1 MKTSIL
7 LISLP
12 KKLPPFSLLSLASYI
27 NAKTEHRA
35 SILEL
40 SGLADP
46 AAAIAARL
54 KADKPGLVGFGCFTC
69 DYPEVMRFAGVVKE
83 SSGCRVVAGNVHAS
97 LYPEDFIFPGSPVD
111 YVVVGEGEVTLAE
124 LLDRLAAG
132 GDPAGL
138 AGVAALADG
147 KMLVGEK
154 RPLIADLAVLP
165 RLDYGL
171 IPMEPHF
178 HPANRAVP
186 GFSARTATVYT
197 SRGCP
202 SKCEF
207 CAANTVWKCNSGP
220 PVRFRPIEEVMA
232 EVRELK
238 EKYKIQCLAFGD
250 DSFLL
255 RKDRV
260 LALCAAM
267 KELDM
272 FWAVQGRVEHISAEV
287 VAAMK
292 DAGCVM
298 IGFGVESG
306 SDSILARIQ
315 KGINTAQIRGA
326 FALCKAGRLAR
337 MAYIMCNHP
346 GETEEDVR
354 LTVELLRETG
364 PDGINQAVLTPYPGT
379 AIYEKYVGKKP
390 ENYRLFS
397 NIGAEL
403 TTYFKLCAH
412 DLPMDQVLD
421 AYWLAVYAWRL
432 PVSLTAV
439 FREPGYLRKVLF
451 TGYFSSVASVI
462 LKDTA
467 VWLRYRAVAAIPW
480 PARSLLRSWK
490 HRLEKLF

>member
-1 MKTSIL
+1 METSIL

-27 NAKTEHRA
+27 NAKTEHKA

-40 SGLADP
+40 SGAGDP
-46 AAAIAARL
+46 GAAIAARL
-54 KADKPGLVGFGCFTC
+54 KADRPGLVGFGCFTC
-69 DYPEVMRFAGVVKE
+69 DYPEVMRYAKLVKE
-83 SSGCRVVAGNVHAS
+83 LSGCRVVAGNVHAS
-97 LYPEDFIFPGSPVD
+97 LYPEDFVFPGSPVD
-111 YVVVGEGEVTLAE
+111 YVVIGEGEVTLAE

-138 AGVAALADG
+138 AGVAALSGG
-147 KMLVGEK
+147 KMTAGGK
-154 RPLIADLAVLP
+154 RPLIADLGELP
-165 RLDYGL
+165 RVDYGL

-178 HPANRAVP
+178 DPANRAVP

-207 CAANTVWKCNSGP
+207 CAANTVWKCNSGA
-220 PVRFRPIEEVMA
+220 PVRFRPVGEVIA
-232 EVRELK
+232 EVRELRD
-238 EKYKIQCLAFGD
+238 KYKIQCLAFGD

-260 LALCAAM
+260 LAICAAM

-272 FWAVQGRVEHISAEV
+272 FWSVQGRVEHITGEV
-287 VAAMK
+287 AAAMK
-292 DAGCVM
+292 GSGCAM

-306 SDSILARIQ
+306 SDAILARIQ
-315 KGINTAQIRGA
+315 KGINTAQIRNA
-326 FALCKAGRLAR
+326 FAVCRAHGLAR

-354 LTVELLRETG
+354 LTVELLKETG
-364 PDGINQAVLTPYPGT
+364 PDGINQAVMTPYPGT

-390 ENYRLFS
+390 ENFRLFS
-397 NIGAEL
+397 NIGSEIS
-403 TTYFKLCAH
+403 THFKLSAH
-412 DLPMDQVLD
+412 DLPLDRVMD

-439 FREPGYLRKVLF
+439 FREPGYISKVLL
-451 TGYFSSVASVI
+451 TGYFQSVAAVI
-462 LKDTA
+462 VKDAAT
-467 VWLRYRAVAAIPW
+467 WLRYRLVASIPW
-480 PARSLLRSWK
+480 PARAFLRGWK
-490 HRLEKLF
+490 HRIEKLF